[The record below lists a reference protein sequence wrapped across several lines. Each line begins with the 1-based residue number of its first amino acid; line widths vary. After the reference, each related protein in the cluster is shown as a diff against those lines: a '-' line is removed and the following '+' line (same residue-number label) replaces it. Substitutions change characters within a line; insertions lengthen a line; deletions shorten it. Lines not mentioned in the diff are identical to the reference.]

1 MCCLRPFT
9 LLYKQVLTVAS
20 QRIKPKYLTMHTNA
34 SKDQQR
40 AAGVQGLK
48 LRQEV
53 RKVMVSGR
61 GAAMLRQRLLLRHH
75 GLMAALAGEHP
86 AAPHACRLVK
96 RWAAGQMLSWHL
108 PEEMLE
114 LLVAAAFSRC
124 APPASRN
131 SVTATVIMSWPQLS
145 CHGHSYHVTATVT
158 MSRPQLPCTHYVT

>member
-1 MCCLRPFT
+1 M
-9 LLYKQVLTVAS
+9 
-20 QRIKPKYLTMHTNA
+20 
-34 SKDQQR
+34 
-40 AAGVQGLK
+40 
-48 LRQEV
+48 
-53 RKVMVSGR
+53 MVSGR

-131 SVTATVIMSWPQLS
+131 SVTATVIMLRPQLP
-145 CHGHSYHVTATVT
+145 CYGHSYHVTATVT
-158 MSRPQLPCTHYVT
+158 MLQPQLPCHGHSYHVRITLHDACGCDRVV